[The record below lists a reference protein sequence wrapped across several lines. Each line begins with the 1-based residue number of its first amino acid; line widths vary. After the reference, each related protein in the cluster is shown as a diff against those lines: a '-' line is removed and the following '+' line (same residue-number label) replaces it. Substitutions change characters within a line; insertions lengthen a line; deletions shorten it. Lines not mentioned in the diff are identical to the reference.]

1 MDIAPEKSAD
11 ALERAPSAGACE
23 LPSLRVRPSARFPRK
38 GWLPTT
44 GPVDWIAQYHTP
56 GIGFVLRR
64 RLAWVAG
71 QLPTSAGAVL
81 EIGYG
86 SGVFQ
91 YELARRT
98 HRAVGIDVHDKGAV
112 VRDQLRKDGI
122 DVALLQASG
131 VTLPFR
137 DRSFDAVVVVSAL
150 EFMPDPGGCLAEA
163 RRVLHPGGRFVCLRP
178 RELKWAD
185 AIFRALTGSSPEDE
199 FAGGRARVQQAIA
212 TRAPDGRRLPR
223 PRGVPRFLA
232 PYELLVF
239 DVPA

>member
-1 MDIAPEKSAD
+1 MQTAPETQPRAD
-11 ALERAPSAGACE
+11 ERHVE
-23 LPSLRVRPSARFPRK
+23 LPRAQPATRFPRK

-64 RLAWVAG
+64 RLAWVASV
-71 QLPTSAGAVL
+71 LPQRMGAVL

-91 YELARRT
+91 YELARRA
-98 HRAVGIDVHDKGAV
+98 RFSVGIDVHDAGPAV
-112 VRDQLRKDGI
+112 RAQLGKDGV
-122 DVALLQASG
+122 DAALLKGSG
-131 VTLPFR
+131 VELPFR
-137 DRSFDAVVVVSAL
+137 SDAFDAVVVISAL
-150 EFMPDPGGCLAEA
+150 EFMPDPAGCLREA
-163 RRVLHPGGRFVCLRP
+163 RRVLRPGGRFVCLRP

-185 AIFRALTGSSPEDE
+185 AVFHALTGSSPEAE
-199 FAGGRARVQQAIA
+199 FVGGRARVRLAIQTQAA
-212 TRAPDGRRLPR
+212 DARRLPR
-223 PRGVPRFLA
+223 PAVIPRFLA